1 MFVRLLLVLALLA
14 AIFGGIFG
22 WKHYQQQQAAAQ
34 QQGPPPATVAV
45 HTVGRSP
52 WQPELN
58 AIGTLVSANGID
70 VTAELAG
77 VVRDIA
83 FESGEAVEEGDV
95 LLTQDDSVERAELEG
110 LLAEQRLSRIR
121 YRRVS
126 RLVTDQSVS
135 EADVDE
141 AKAELDNTTAQ
152 VAVKRAQIAKKQ
164 VRAPFSG
171 RLGIRL
177 VDVGQFLE
185 PGVAIVPLE
194 DFDPIYVDF
203 ALPERHLGL
212 VAVGRQ
218 VAVTAEALGGER
230 FVGQISAINP
240 GVDVAT
246 RTLRLRATVDN
257 PEGRLRSGM
266 FVQTAV
272 LLEARPDV
280 VTIPRGAVS
289 YAPYGDSVF
298 VVEEQD
304 SQLTAERRQIT
315 TGAVRPKE
323 VEVVE
328 GLEAGERIVVAGHV
342 KLRNGQAVEIDNEV
356 MPGGEPLGK

>member
-1 MFVRLLLVLALLA
+1 MFVRLMSVVLLLA
-14 AIFGGIFG
+14 VIFGGIFG
-22 WKHYQQQQAAAQ
+22 WKYYQQQQAAARQ
-34 QQGPPPATVAV
+34 QAPPPATVAV

-52 WQPELN
+52 WQPELK

-70 VTAELAG
+70 VTAEVAG
-77 VVRDIA
+77 VVRAIA
-83 FESGEAVEEGDV
+83 FESGETVEAGDV
-95 LLTQDDSVERAELEG
+95 LLAQDDSVERAELEG
-110 LLAEQRLSRIR
+110 LLAEQRLARIR
-121 YRRVS
+121 YQRVT

-203 ALPERHLGL
+203 ALPERHLAR
-212 VAVGRQ
+212 VSVGQ
-218 VAVTAEALGGER
+218 DVTVTAEALGGER
-230 FVGQISAINP
+230 FAGHISAINP

-246 RTLRLRATVDN
+246 RTLRLRATVAN
-257 PEGRLRSGM
+257 PRGRLRSGM

-272 LLEARPDV
+272 LLEKRPQV

-298 VVEEQD
+298 VVKEQEG
-304 SQLTAERRQIT
+304 QLTAERRQIT

-323 VEVVE
+323 VEVVK

-356 MPGGEPLGK
+356 MPDGGSLGK